1 MVIITDQ
8 KQVVALKESQKK
20 CSVCEESAG
29 RTERTSVIICD
40 ICTNWVCKD
49 CANIDKLLDFVLKN
63 DFTYNYICGS
73 CNAQLPKLKDL
84 MKIKHKQMEMEND
97 IELMKADIEKNKQ
110 LLHKQNK
117 HEERLTK
124 LEKIIE
130 KNNMD
135 DEEFP
140 PLLAI
145 NAETEKLKQD
155 MSSQKEK
162 TTTIKSDLEEEKRK
176 EAIKMNLIIYGI
188 PESENS
194 IEDQMISDFNTLQ
207 EIYSDRL
214 QLNVNDFSSIV
225 RLGKKKDKIRP
236 IRVTVIEAQKRKE
249 ILTNNQGLRLESEE
263 YEECRCRNNPGRHIH
278 INVTNDK
285 TKQEREAEYELREE
299 LKARRNNG
307 EDVIIRKGRIVD
319 RFAPK
324 THARW
329 DVIRQNV
336 L

>member
-49 CANIDKLLDFVLKN
+49 CANIDKKLLDFVLKN

-162 TTTIKSDLEEEKRK
+162 TTTIKSDLEEEK
-176 EAIKMNLIIYGI
+176 E
-188 PESENS
+188 
-194 IEDQMISDFNTLQ
+194 
-207 EIYSDRL
+207 
-214 QLNVNDFSSIV
+214 
-225 RLGKKKDKIRP
+225 KKLSR
-236 IRVTVIEAQKRKE
+236 
-249 ILTNNQGLRLESEE
+249 
-263 YEECRCRNNPGRHIH
+263 
-278 INVTNDK
+278 
-285 TKQEREAEYELREE
+285 
-299 LKARRNNG
+299 
-307 EDVIIRKGRIVD
+307 
-319 RFAPK
+319 
-324 THARW
+324 
-329 DVIRQNV
+329 
-336 L
+336 